1 MNTFKKYVFDGFG
14 PWGRMK
20 PALFPYNFLRVVV
33 EYNKRSCIVSIQI
46 DRASAGCT
54 KLSSAEKATDTEEAD
69 EFGYTTSKSVL
80 LPFFSRLVSWYS
92 MYVMLFAQAPSIAL
106 NNLSRERSTL
116 PYATSL
122 TQCRRLSLSRRMC
135 NNALQADCCVR
146 VVSCLNVI

>member
-80 LPFFSRLVSWYS
+80 LPFFLD
-92 MYVMLFAQAPSIAL
+92 LFLGTVCMSCYLRKRPALRSI
-106 NNLSRERSTL
+106 T
-116 PYATSL
+116 
-122 TQCRRLSLSRRMC
+122 
-135 NNALQADCCVR
+135 
-146 VVSCLNVI
+146 